1 MPRLAIDVSDDTAAR
16 LDVLTT
22 DYNMANGTALT
33 RAQYVALHLRELA
46 IAKELLARVENLKQQ
61 SETDLRAATEAER
74 IRLTTEA

>member
-22 DYNMANGTALT
+22 DYNMANGTDLT
-33 RAQYVALHLRELA
+33 RAQYIARHLRELA
-46 IAKELLARVENLKQQ
+46 IAKELMTRVEALKQQ
-61 SETDLRAATEAER
+61 SETDLHAAAEAER